1 MGAEPSDFRLEA
13 YKSLREEIIHH
24 VQAMSAVVGVA
35 LTAIGAIGAFALSKP
50 GDQGGAS
57 SSAVRAGRPRLGP
70 DQPWPSDQTTRRVH
84 SYPYLAAASDLLG
97 AVDRREAPR
106 ATRLVS
112 DQGR

>member
-50 GDQGGAS
+50 GDKEALL
-57 SSAVRAGRPRLGP
+57 VLPFVLAGLGLVQTNHGLQIRRR
-70 DQPWPSDQTTRRVH
+70 DEYIRTHIWPPPPISWEQWI
-84 SYPYLAAASDLLG
+84 A
-97 AVDRREAPR
+97 EAPR